1 MENKYPE
8 LERLKN
14 IQEQSQLCGE
24 FLEWLQTKYRLIGKR
39 ESFENGYI
47 PFNYSSHINVTK
59 LLAEYFDI
67 DIEKVEKEKIQ
78 MLKDLN
84 KS

>member
-14 IQEQSQLCGE
+14 IQEQSQLCGN
-24 FLEWLQTKYRLIGKR
+24 FLEWLQTKYRMIGKR

-47 PFNYSSHINVTK
+47 PFTYSSYINITE

-67 DIEKVEKEKIQ
+67 DLNEVEKEKEQ
-78 MLKDLN
+78 MLKDLS
-84 KS
+84 K